1 MRNYLKKT
9 YMGIASLLALMSC
22 SDGND
27 IHTYTVGAED
37 NAIALSIGVDNSPL
51 TPTPNLAKTRAGE
64 SDNYV
69 ALTQGTK
76 MRLRVE
82 GKWGSNSLI
91 KFTDCSADAA
101 TGYNTYNTISLYS
114 PMLYWDDFGT
124 ADPSNTGGKNNG
136 LAIYGVAVNGKTTA
150 PAVNNTNSDN
160 GTIESDQWGDASN
173 DEHLLTWSTI
183 DETSTSILEK
193 DLIVSNN
200 IVDPKVDDDKTKPG
214 NFTFQEHLNIK
225 KQETDA
231 EWQSRLIFKH
241 VLSKFTFNLKAA
253 DGFEEYKFKTNPT
266 VTLTRK
272 KASEMTEQDNGAYCL
287 VDGNINIKKG
297 EAKANESTKKVIK
310 AKYISE
316 QKDNGFQVVS
326 EAAIVYP
333 GTEISCS
340 ENDII
345 AQINADGNIY
355 YITSEAIRTAINA
368 ISEHNNDFKAK
379 AGYNYVFNITVKKTK
394 INVTASV
401 EQWNVV
407 TADYEPKIDVTG
419 NIGDGN
425 TSASSLNSFSL
436 YLKDD
441 DNGQYG
447 LSGSE
452 TFIKAN
458 SEITVNTTGGNPT
471 YTFSTDVYW
480 PDHQTHYHFRAVYP
494 KTKSTSEGS
503 APEVVNVSNT
513 QGIKVK
519 NCKYEE
525 NNYPC
530 NLLIGAPEITEGTM
544 CENKDHISPTQE
556 VDMSV
561 HGICA
566 REGSI
571 NLNFRYMMSQVVV
584 NLSTSADGASN
595 KVNIGA
601 NTIVEIENANTE
613 GWIGLHNRNVVKYG
627 DNTSTYKMNN
637 DGDKSRHDAIIPQNI
652 ENLVFKISVYDENSN
667 VTDIYR
673 ANIKDI
679 PVYVA
684 DSSGNKTGEA
694 KHITSWDSGHK
705 YIYNLKVT
713 KTKVSITATITDW
726 ETRSTDETDIW
737 L

>member
-82 GKWGSNSLI
+82 GKWGNNSLI

-101 TGYNTYNTISLYS
+101 TDGNKYNTITSYT

-124 ADPSNTGGKNNG
+124 ADPSNTTGKTEG
-136 LAIYGVAVNGKTTA
+136 LAIYGVAVDGMTTA
-150 PAVNNTNSDN
+150 PNVNNTNSDN
-160 GTIESDQWGDASN
+160 GTIESDQWGDHSSEYSN
-173 DEHLLTWSTI
+173 LLPWSTE
-183 DETSTSILEK
+183 DNSTSTVLER

-200 IVDPKVDDDKTKPG
+200 LSKTTADDPG
-214 NFTFQEHLNIK
+214 NLTFEEHKAINKNLENK
-225 KQETDA
+225 DEK
-231 EWQSRLIFKH
+231 QSRLIFKH

-253 DGFEEYKFKTNPT
+253 DGFENYKFKSNPT

-272 KASEMTEQDNGAYCL
+272 KVSEMTSEDDRAYCL
-287 VDGNINIKKG
+287 VEGNINIKKG

-310 AKYISE
+310 AKYISG
-316 QKDNGFQVVS
+316 QMDNGYQVVT

-333 GTEISCS
+333 GTEISSS
-340 ENDII
+340 ENEII

-355 YITSEAIRTAINA
+355 YITSEAIKTAIGGT
-368 ISEHNNDFKAK
+368 DFKAK

-458 SEITVNTTGGNPT
+458 SEITVNTTGDNPT
-471 YTFSTDVYW
+471 YTFSPKVYW
-480 PDHQTHYHFRAVYP
+480 PDHQTHYHLRAVYP

-530 NLLIGAPEITEGTM
+530 NLLIGAPEISKGTM
-544 CENKDHISPTQE
+544 CGNKDHISPTTE
-556 VDMSV
+556 VDMSE

-613 GWIGLHNRNVVKYG
+613 GWIGLHSRNVVEYG
-627 DNTSTYKMNN
+627 NNTST
-637 DGDKSRHDAIIPQNI
+637 
-652 ENLVFKISVYDENSN
+652 
-667 VTDIYR
+667 
-673 ANIKDI
+673 
-679 PVYVA
+679 
-684 DSSGNKTGEA
+684 
-694 KHITSWDSGHK
+694 
-705 YIYNLKVT
+705 
-713 KTKVSITATITDW
+713 
-726 ETRSTDETDIW
+726 
-737 L
+737 

>member
-1 MRNYLKKT
+1 MIMRNYLKKT

-51 TPTPNLAKTRAGE
+51 TPTPNLAKTRAAEGG
-64 SDNYV
+64 NYIP
-69 ALTQGTK
+69 LTQGTK

-101 TGYNTYNTISLYS
+101 TGNNTYNTISSYS

-124 ADPSNTGGKNNG
+124 ADPSNTDGKNNG
-136 LAIYGVAVNGKTTA
+136 LAIYGVAVDGKKDKA
-150 PAVNNTNSDN
+150 PDVNNST
-160 GTIESDQWGDASN
+160 GESTTDQWGDHSSEDSN
-173 DEHLLTWSTI
+173 LLPWSTE
-183 DETSTSILEK
+183 DNSNSTVLER

-200 IVDPKVDDDKTKPG
+200 LSKATAETPG
-214 NFTFQEHLNIK
+214 NLTFDEHKAINKNLENK
-225 KQETDA
+225 DEK
-231 EWQSRLIFKH
+231 QSRLIFKH

-253 DGFEEYKFKTNPT
+253 DGFENYKFKSNPT

-272 KASEMTEQDNGAYCL
+272 KVSKMTEDNDGAYCL
-287 VDGNINIKKG
+287 VEGKINIKKG
-297 EAKANESTKKVIK
+297 EAKANDTKKVIK
-310 AKYISE
+310 AKYISV
-316 QKDNGFQVVS
+316 QTDNEFQVVS

-333 GTEISCS
+333 GTEISS
-340 ENDII
+340 SKNDII

-368 ISEHNNDFKAK
+368 ISEHYNDFKAK

-401 EQWNVV
+401 EQWSVV

-447 LSGSE
+447 LSESE

-458 SEITVNTTGGNPT
+458 SEITVNTTEGNPT
-471 YTFSTDVYW
+471 YTFSPGVYW
-480 PDHQTHYHFRAVYP
+480 PDHQTHYHLRAVYP
-494 KTKSTSEGS
+494 TTKSTSEGS

-530 NLLIGAPEITEGTM
+530 NLLIGAPEISKGTM
-544 CENKDHISPTQE
+544 CGNKDHIYPTQK
-556 VDMSV
+556 VDMSE

-584 NLSTSADGASN
+584 NLRTSADGASN

-652 ENLVFKISVYDENSN
+652 ENLVFKISVSNDNN

-679 PVYVA
+679 PVYVT
-684 DSSGNKTGEA
+684 DQSGKKTGDA
-694 KHITSWDSGHK
+694 NTITSWDAGKK

>member
-51 TPTPNLAKTRAGE
+51 TPTPNLAKTRAAE
-64 SDNYV
+64 SDNYIPL
-69 ALTQGTK
+69 AQGTK

-101 TGYNTYNTISLYS
+101 TGYNTYNTISSYS

-124 ADPSNTGGKNNG
+124 ADPNNTTGKTDG
-136 LAIYGVAVNGKTTA
+136 LAIYGVAVNGKTDNA
-150 PAVNNTNSDN
+150 PDVNNTNSDN

-183 DETSTSILEK
+183 DENSTSILEK

-200 IVDPKVDDDKTKPG
+200 IVAPKVDNDKTKPG

-253 DGFEEYKFKTNPT
+253 DGFENYKFKSNPT

-272 KASEMTEQDNGAYCL
+272 KVSEMTEADDGAYCL
-287 VDGNINIKKG
+287 VEGNINIKKG
-297 EAKANESTKKVIK
+297 EAKANESNKKVIK
-310 AKYISE
+310 AKYISV
-316 QKDNGFQVVS
+316 QTDNEFQVVS

-333 GTEISCS
+333 GTEISS
-340 ENDII
+340 SKNDII

-355 YITSEAIRTAINA
+355 YITSEAIRTAIGGT
-368 ISEHNNDFKAK
+368 DFKAK

-471 YTFSTDVYW
+471 YTFSPDVYW

-494 KTKSTSEGS
+494 QTKSTSEGS
-503 APEVVNVSNT
+503 APKVVNVSNT

-530 NLLIGAPEITEGTM
+530 NLLIGAPEISKGTM
-544 CENKDHISPTQE
+544 CGNKDHISPTTE
-556 VDMSV
+556 VDMSEY
-561 HGICA
+561 GICA

-584 NLSTSADGASN
+584 NLITSVDDDSD

-601 NTIVEIENANTE
+601 NTIVEIENANTK
-613 GWIGLHNRNVVKYG
+613 GWIGLHSRNVVEYG
-627 DNTSTYKMNN
+627 NNTSTYEMNN

-652 ENLVFKISVYDENSN
+652 KNLVFKISVSNDNN

-679 PVYVA
+679 PVYVT
-684 DSSGNKTGEA
+684 DQSGKKTGDA
-694 KHITSWDSGHK
+694 NTITSWDAGKK

>member
-1 MRNYLKKT
+1 MIMRNYLKKT

-37 NAIALSIGVDNSPL
+37 NAITLSIGVDNSPL

-64 SDNYV
+64 GDNYI
-69 ALTQGTK
+69 ALVQGTK

-101 TGYNTYNTISLYS
+101 TGNNTYNTISSYS

-124 ADPSNTGGKNNG
+124 ADPNNTTGKTDG
-136 LAIYGVAVNGKTTA
+136 LAIYGVAVNGKTDNA
-150 PAVNNTNSDN
+150 PDVNNTNSDN
-160 GTIESDQWGDASN
+160 GTIESEQWGDHSLEDSN
-173 DEHLLTWSTI
+173 LLPWSTE
-183 DETSTSILEK
+183 DNSNSTVLER

-200 IVDPKVDDDKTKPG
+200 LSKATAETPG
-214 NFTFQEHLNIK
+214 NLTFDEHKAIK
-225 KQETDA
+225 SNSSEDNLK
-231 EWQSRLIFKH
+231 QSRLIFKH

-253 DGFEEYKFKTNPT
+253 DGFENYKFKSNPT

-272 KASEMTEQDNGAYCL
+272 KVSEMTEADDGAYCL
-287 VDGNINIKKG
+287 VEGNINIKKG

-316 QKDNGFQVVS
+316 QKDNEFQVVS

-333 GTEISCS
+333 GTEISSS
-340 ENDII
+340 ENEII

-355 YITSEAIRTAINA
+355 YITSEAIRTAIGGT
-368 ISEHNNDFKAK
+368 DFKAK

-407 TADYEPKIDVTG
+407 TADYKPKIDVTG

-458 SEITVNTTGGNPT
+458 SEITVNTTGDNPT
-471 YTFSTDVYW
+471 YTFSPEVYW
-480 PDHQTHYHFRAVYP
+480 PDHQTHYHLRAVYP

-503 APEVVNVSNT
+503 APKVVNVSNT

-530 NLLIGAPEITEGTM
+530 NLLIGAPEISKGTM
-544 CENKDHISPTQE
+544 CGNKDHISPTRE
-556 VDMSV
+556 VDMSE

-613 GWIGLHNRNVVKYG
+613 GLIGLHNRNVVKYG

-637 DGDKSRHDAIIPQNI
+637 DGDKSRHDAIIPQSI
-652 ENLVFKISVYDENSN
+652 ENLVFKISVYDENST

>member
-22 SDGND
+22 SNGND

-51 TPTPNLAKTRAGE
+51 TPTPNLAKTRATEG
-64 SDNYV
+64 DNYIPL
-69 ALTQGTK
+69 AQGTK

-82 GKWGSNSLI
+82 GKWNDSELI

-101 TGYNTYNTISLYS
+101 TGDNTYNPISSYS

-124 ADPSNTGGKNNG
+124 ADPSNIDGKNNG
-136 LAIYGVAVNGKTTA
+136 LAIYGVAVDGMTSA
-150 PAVNNTNSDN
+150 PDVNNTNSDN

-183 DETSTSILEK
+183 DENSTSILEK

-200 IVDPKVDDDKTKPG
+200 IVAPKVDNDKTKPG

-253 DGFEEYKFKTNPT
+253 DGFENYKFKSNPT

-272 KASEMTEQDNGAYCL
+272 KVSEMTEADDGAYCL
-287 VDGNINIKKG
+287 VEGNINIKKG
-297 EAKANESTKKVIK
+297 EAKANEINKKVIK
-310 AKYISE
+310 AKYISV
-316 QKDNGFQVVS
+316 QTDNRFQVVS

-333 GTEISCS
+333 DTEISCS

-447 LSGSE
+447 LSESE

-458 SEITVNTTGGNPT
+458 SEITVNTTEGNPT
-471 YTFSTDVYW
+471 YTFSPGVYW
-480 PDHQTHYHFRAVYP
+480 PDHQTHYHLRAVYP
-494 KTKSTSEGS
+494 TTKSTSEGS

-530 NLLIGAPEITEGTM
+530 NLLIGAPEISKGTM
-544 CENKDHISPTQE
+544 CGNKDHISPTQE
-556 VDMSV
+556 VDMSE

-627 DNTSTYKMNN
+627 DNTSTYMMNN
-637 DGDKSRHDAIIPQNI
+637 DGDKSRHDAIIPQSI
-652 ENLVFKISVYDENSN
+652 KNLVFKISVSNDNN

-679 PVYVA
+679 PVYVT
-684 DSSGNKTGEA
+684 DQSGKKTGDA
-694 KHITSWDSGHK
+694 NTINSWDAGKK

-726 ETRSTDETDIW
+726 ETRSTDDTDIW

>member
-1 MRNYLKKT
+1 MIMRNYLKKT

-51 TPTPNLAKTRAGE
+51 TPTPNLAKTRATE
-64 SDNYV
+64 VDNYIPL
-69 ALTQGTK
+69 AQGTK

-82 GKWGSNSLI
+82 GKWNDSELI

-101 TGYNTYNTISLYS
+101 TGNNTYNTISSYS

-124 ADPSNTGGKNNG
+124 ADPNNTTGKTDG
-136 LAIYGVAVNGKTTA
+136 LAIYGVAIDGKKDKA
-150 PAVNNTNSDN
+150 PDVNNST
-160 GTIESDQWGDASN
+160 GESTTDQWGDHSSEDSN
-173 DEHLLTWSTI
+173 LLSWTTEDNS
-183 DETSTSILEK
+183 TSTVLER

-200 IVDPKVDDDKTKPG
+200 LSNSTANDLG
-214 NFTFQEHLNIK
+214 NLTFEEHKAINKNLENK
-225 KQETDA
+225 DEK
-231 EWQSRLIFKH
+231 QSRLIFKH

-253 DGFEEYKFKTNPT
+253 DGFENYKFKSNPT

-272 KASEMTEQDNGAYCL
+272 KVSEMTSEDDRAYCL
-287 VDGNINIKKG
+287 VEGNINIKKG

-316 QKDNGFQVVS
+316 QKDNGFQVVT

-333 GTEISCS
+333 GTQISSS

-355 YITSEAIRTAINA
+355 YITSEAIRTVIGGT
-368 ISEHNNDFKAK
+368 DFKAK

-401 EQWNVV
+401 EPWNEVE
-407 TADYEPKIDVTG
+407 AEYEPKINVTG

-425 TSASSLNSFSL
+425 TSASSLNDFSL

-441 DNGQYG
+441 DDKGQYG

-458 SEITVNTTGGNPT
+458 SEITVGSNENNPT
-471 YTFSTDVYW
+471 YTFSPEVYW

-494 KTKSTSEGS
+494 KTKSTSDGS
-503 APEVVNVSNT
+503 DPEVVTKSGT
-513 QGIKVK
+513 QAIKVN

-525 NNYPC
+525 SKYPC

-544 CENKDHISPTQE
+544 CANKDHISPTTE
-556 VDMSV
+556 VDMSK

-601 NTIVEIENANTE
+601 NTIVEIENAQTE
-613 GWIGLHNRNVVKYG
+613 GWIDLHNRNIVQYEG
-627 DNTSTYKMNN
+627 STSTYNMNN
-637 DGDKSRHDAIIPQNI
+637 ENDNSRHDAIIPQNI
-652 ENLVFKISVYDENSN
+652 EYLVFKISVYDENSN